1 MKKLIA
7 ILSISALFLTG
18 CGASSA
24 SVTNQG
30 AADFAKTITDSS
42 VVVLDVRTPGEFM
55 VGHIANAIN
64 IDVEG
69 MQFNADVSKLD
80 KTKTYA
86 VYCHSGRRSGIAT
99 SEMSKLD
106 SLNYLILMVASVH
119 GAPLV
124 NNWLQIKCKES

>member
-1 MKKLIA
+1 MKKLIVA
-7 ILSISALFLTG
+7 LSISALFLTG
-18 CGASSA
+18 CGSSSS

-30 AADFAKTITDSS
+30 ASDFAKTTSDSS

-80 KTKTYA
+80 KSKTYA
-86 VYCHSGRRSGIAT
+86 VYCHSGRRSAIAT
-99 SEMSKLD
+99 AEMSKLGFKK
-106 SLNYLILMVASVH
+106 LFNLEGGI
-119 GAPLV
+119 GAWSAAGQTLV
-124 NNWLQIKCKES
+124 NN

>member
-18 CGASSA
+18 CGSSGA

-99 SEMSKLD
+99 SEMSKLGFSKLFNLD
-106 SLNYLILMVASVH
+106 GGI
-119 GAPLV
+119 GAWSAAGQPLV
-124 NNWLQIKCKES
+124 TN

>member
-7 ILSISALFLTG
+7 ALSISALFLTG
-18 CGASSA
+18 CGSSSA

-30 AADFAKTITDSS
+30 ASEFAKTITDSS

-55 VGHIANAIN
+55 TGHITNAIN

-69 MQFNADVSKLD
+69 MQFNSEVSRLD
-80 KTKTYA
+80 KSKTYA

-99 SEMSKLD
+99 AEMSKLGFKT
-106 SLNYLILMVASVH
+106 LFNLEGGI
-119 GAPLV
+119 GAWSAAGQTLV
-124 NNWLQIKCKES
+124 TN

>member
-18 CGASSA
+18 CGSSGA

-55 VGHIANAIN
+55 AGHIANAIN

-99 SEMSKLD
+99 SEMSKLGFSKLFNLD
-106 SLNYLILMVASVH
+106 GGI
-119 GAPLV
+119 GAWSAAGQQLV
-124 NNWLQIKCKES
+124 TN

>member
-1 MKKLIA
+1 MKKLIVA
-7 ILSISALFLTG
+7 LSISALFLTG
-18 CGASSA
+18 CGSSSS

-30 AADFAKTITDSS
+30 ASDFAKTTSDSS

-80 KTKTYA
+80 KAKTYA

-99 SEMSKLD
+99 AEMSKLGFKT
-106 SLNYLILMVASVH
+106 LFNLEGGI
-119 GAPLV
+119 GAWSAAGQTLV
-124 NNWLQIKCKES
+124 NN

>member
-18 CGASSA
+18 CGSSSA

-99 SEMSKLD
+99 SEMSKLGFSKLFNLD
-106 SLNYLILMVASVH
+106 GGI
-119 GAPLV
+119 GAWSAAGQQLV
-124 NNWLQIKCKES
+124 TN

>member
-18 CGASSA
+18 CGSSDA

-99 SEMSKLD
+99 SEMSKLGFSKLFNLD
-106 SLNYLILMVASVH
+106 GGI
-119 GAPLV
+119 GAWSAAGQQLV
-124 NNWLQIKCKES
+124 TN

>member
-18 CGASSA
+18 CGSSGA

-99 SEMSKLD
+99 SEMSKLGFSKLFNLD
-106 SLNYLILMVASVH
+106 GGI
-119 GAPLV
+119 GAWSTAGQQLV
-124 NNWLQIKCKES
+124 TN

>member
-99 SEMSKLD
+99 SEMSKLGFSKLFNLD
-106 SLNYLILMVASVH
+106 GGI
-119 GAPLV
+119 GAWSAAGQQLV
-124 NNWLQIKCKES
+124 TN

>member
-18 CGASSA
+18 CGSSGA

-99 SEMSKLD
+99 SEMSKLGFKT
-106 SLNYLILMVASVH
+106 LFNLEGGT
-119 GAPLV
+119 GAWSAAGQTLV
-124 NNWLQIKCKES
+124 VN